1 MMTAHELFGFMSPK
15 LANEIIEWSFNEDKQ
30 TYKIALH
37 SVAAARKVRPV
48 FLERQPRAQ
57 RHAGMIQA
65 FTRPAL
71 EQAAANLLRTWLTKA
86 QTAVL
91 TDFLDALAIKH
102 DKGVIEDLPESME
115 DAKLNNAI
123 SAILEK
129 HPQEIVAVYLNAFN
143 SMNETSWNNLD
154 ALLKSD
160 DRLQLHG

>member
-15 LANEIIEWSFNEDKQ
+15 LANEIIEWSFAGDKQ

-37 SVAAARKVRPV
+37 SVAASKKVRPV
-48 FLERQPRAQ
+48 FFERQPRAQ
-57 RHAGMIQA
+57 RHASMIQS

-71 EQAAANLLRTWLTKA
+71 EQAAAALLRAWLTKA

-91 TDFLDALAIKH
+91 CDFLDGLEIKH
-102 DKGVIEDLPESME
+102 DKGVLEDLPESMD

-129 HPQEIVAVYLNAFN
+129 HPQEVVAVYLNAFN
-143 SMNETSWNNLD
+143 SMNETSWTNLD
-154 ALLKSD
+154 ALLKKD

>member
-86 QTAVL
+86 QTTVL

-102 DKGVIEDLPESME
+102 DKGVIEDLPESMD
-115 DAKLNNAI
+115 DAELNNAI
-123 SAILEK
+123 AAILEK

-154 ALLKSD
+154 ALLKGD